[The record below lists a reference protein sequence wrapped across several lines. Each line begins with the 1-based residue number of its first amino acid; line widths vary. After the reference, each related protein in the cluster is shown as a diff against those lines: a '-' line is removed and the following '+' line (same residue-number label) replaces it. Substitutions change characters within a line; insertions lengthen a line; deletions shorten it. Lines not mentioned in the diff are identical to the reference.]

1 MDQQIS
7 ALLNLTL
14 PERIQLVE
22 DLWDSIA
29 AESESVPLPDWQKD
43 KLARREAEYARD
55 PGLASTWDEAKR
67 RILARHAR

>member
-1 MDQQIS
+1 MNQEF
-7 ALLNLTL
+7 AGLLNLTL

-29 AESESVPLPDWQKD
+29 AEAESLPLPDWQVQE
-43 KLARREAEYARD
+43 LARREAEYARN
-55 PGLASTWDEAKR
+55 PNLASTWEDAKQ